1 MATETTRVIG
11 PGGTIGIL
19 GGGQLGRM
27 LSLAAARLGLK
38 CVIFAPENDSPAFQV
53 SAGHVIAGYDDR
65 AALEK
70 FAQQVDVITYEF
82 ENIPEATGT
91 LLAALK
97 PVRPNPKALGT
108 IQNRIAE
115 KAFIRSFGIG
125 TAPFA
130 AITSEATVRTA
141 FDQIGAP
148 SIIKTSRFGYDG
160 KGQRMVRSVDDALAA
175 FREFKGVECILEGFV
190 DFRREL
196 SVVAARGADGA
207 IACYDLVENIHGDHI
222 LRTTLAPAKA
232 PQKLKADAIK
242 IAEQLLKAFD
252 YIGIMAIELFETR
265 DGHLFVNEI
274 APRVHN
280 SGHWTIDG
288 CAVSQFE
295 QHIRAVAGWP
305 LGDAHRHSDAVMT
318 NLLGDEAA
326 TWDAVAREA
335 GACLHLYGKAD
346 ARQGRKMGHV
356 TRIYPI
362 GTRPEA

>member
-1 MATETTRVIG
+1 
-11 PGGTIGIL
+11 
-19 GGGQLGRM
+19 
-27 LSLAAARLGLK
+27 
-38 CVIFAPENDSPAFQV
+38 VIFAPEKDSPAFQV
-53 SAGHVIAGYDDR
+53 SAGHVVGSYEDR

-70 FAQQVDVITYEF
+70 FAGLVDVITFEF

-91 LLAALK
+91 LLSALK

-115 KAFIRSFGIG
+115 KTFINSLGIA

-130 AITSEATVRTA
+130 AMTSEASVRTA
-141 FDQIGAP
+141 VDRIGTP
-148 SIIKTSRFGYDG
+148 SIIKTSRLGYDG
-160 KGQRMVRSVDDALAA
+160 KGQRMVRSADDALAA

-190 DFRREL
+190 DFKREM

-232 PQKLKADAIK
+232 SQKLKVEANK
-242 IAEQLLKAFD
+242 IAAKLVEAFD
-252 YIGIMAIELFETR
+252 YVGVMAIELFETQ
-265 DGHLFVNEI
+265 DGRLFVNEI

-305 LGDAHRHSDAVMT
+305 LGDARRHSDAVMT

-326 TWDAVAREA
+326 AWQAHARTP
-335 GACLHLYGKAD
+335 GACLHLYGKTD

-356 TRIYPI
+356 TRLYPL
-362 GTRPEA
+362 GTRPDAEA